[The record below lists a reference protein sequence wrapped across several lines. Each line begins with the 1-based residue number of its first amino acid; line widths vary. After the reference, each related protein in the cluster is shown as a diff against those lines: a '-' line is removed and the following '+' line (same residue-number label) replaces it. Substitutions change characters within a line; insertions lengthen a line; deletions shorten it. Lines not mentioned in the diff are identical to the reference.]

1 MATIDRW
8 NSQGPG
14 LPVVRQPT
22 PGPGIAVAG
31 EALARAGLGAMQ
43 DIGQER
49 RRAEIEAQQRAEQ
62 AQQQRDTLGVERTV
76 AEADLWADQT
86 FKDMAAQAPEGA
98 DGFEAQVGEA
108 WTARR
113 AEMLANAQGL
123 SPFAR
128 ELLATRLD
136 TRVGSRLSAQAADF
150 ATGSRVAKQVSDFD
164 VIMNARANRVIS
176 NPAAHDDE
184 AQDLAGLLTQM
195 NLPAAKLSAVAQSAR
210 ATLAKAAVAGQIDR
224 DPATALQW
232 LDGGR
237 FDKALSP
244 DDKVRLRN
252 GGEAA
257 LRQREGEARQ
267 AAALAR
273 AEMRADIADMQTAL
287 RSGRMVDYDP
297 PRIMAV
303 MGEKDGRAALDAL
316 AQAGR
321 YGADAA
327 AIRYA
332 SPDEIAGMM
341 AQRQAVQAGTLH
353 PVTGRPIIRNEDG
366 SFSTEESITVT
377 DERLNGGR
385 PTNIPS
391 IWGGKRPPA
400 ELNGTERE
408 NWAIEQALKSGQR
421 FEAFDN
427 IDQAVKAAEQ
437 RTAMLGD
444 TANDVRGY
452 ANRQQELGAL
462 ARMVAER
469 NRDLAED
476 PAGYVAA
483 SPVVGQRWQDYQNA
497 APEQKAASFGAYV
510 TATLAEQERLGVPA
524 PLRHV
529 LPKDQ
534 AALQVAALA
543 IAKPEDAAD
552 AMAQQAALYGR
563 HWPAAYRDLVKAGLR
578 REYQVLATTEDP
590 VGRANLAAALA
601 QDKDALRQAVGD
613 DAKEIDQTLAG
624 AMVPLYR
631 TLSAAPDGQDIA
643 ASYEKSARLLA
654 YRYAAGGMD
663 ASDAATRAASDVALG
678 RWDFVES
685 GDSGQAMART
695 PKGMG
700 GAAQQWGGIIL
711 TRLSQADIADPG
723 DPRGVATGRDAAGR
737 RELALASARRG
748 AWLTNEDGTGW
759 FRMHEDGTP
768 VMLSNGQ
775 RLEFRFDQMEADK
788 INTARVPH
796 IRYGG

>member
-8 NSQGPG
+8 TSQGPG

-22 PGPGIAVAG
+22 PGPGMAVAG

-43 DIGQER
+43 DIGRER
-49 RRAEIEAQQRAEQ
+49 QRAEIEAQQRAEQ

-86 FKDMAAQAPEGA
+86 VKDMAAQAPEGA

-123 SPFAR
+123 SPYAR

-184 AQDLAGLLTQM
+184 AQDLAGLLTQL

-224 DPATALQW
+224 DPARALQW

-252 GGEAA
+252 GAEGA
-257 LRQREGEARQ
+257 LRTREGEARQ
-267 AAALAR
+267 EAALAR

-303 MGEKDGRAALDAL
+303 MGPKDGRAALDAL

-341 AQRQAVQAGTLH
+341 AQRRDQQA
-353 PVTGRPIIRNEDG
+353 
-366 SFSTEESITVT
+366 
-377 DERLNGGR
+377 
-385 PTNIPS
+385 
-391 IWGGKRPPA
+391 
-400 ELNGTERE
+400 
-408 NWAIEQALKSGQR
+408 
-421 FEAFDN
+421 
-427 IDQAVKAAEQ
+427 
-437 RTAMLGD
+437 
-444 TANDVRGY
+444 ANDVRGF
-452 ANRQQELGAL
+452 ADRQQEMASL

-483 SPVVGQRWQDYQNA
+483 SPLVGQRWQEYQNA
-497 APEQKAASFGAYV
+497 DPAQKAASFGTYV

-534 AALQVAALA
+534 ASLQVAALA
-543 IAKPEDAAD
+543 QAKPEDAAD
-552 AMAQQAALYGR
+552 AMAQQATLYGR
-563 HWPAAYRDLVKAGLR
+563 HWPAAYRDLVKAGLS
-578 REYQVLATTEDP
+578 REHQVLATTDDP
-590 VGRANLAAALA
+590 VGRVNLAAALA
-601 QDKDALRQAVGD
+601 QDKDALRQAVGKN
-613 DAKEIDQTLAG
+613 AKEIDDTVTG
-624 AMVPLYR
+624 AMAPLYAA
-631 TLSAAPDGQDIA
+631 LSLAPDGQEMA
-643 ASYEKSARLLA
+643 ASYDKAVRLLA
-654 YRYAAGGMD
+654 YRYAATGMD
-663 ASDAATRAASDVALG
+663 AGDAATQAASQVALG
-678 RWDFVES
+678 RWDFVAT
-685 GDSGQAMART
+685 GANTYAMA
-695 PKGMG
+695 PKGV
-700 GAAQQWGGIIL
+700 GAMAEMWGMRQML
-711 TRLSQADIADPG
+711 RLLPDRIADPG
-723 DPRGVATGRDAAGR
+723 DPRGRVTGNTPDQR
-737 RELALASARRG
+737 REKALASAERG
-748 AWLTNEDGTGW
+748 AWLTNEDSTGW
-759 FRMHEDGTP
+759 IRVGDDGQPVRLADGSILSFKFEDIDQSTLAAPYQMDEQGIKAAAARLGWSEERTRAYYAEQDWA
-768 VMLSNGQ
+768 Q
-775 RLEFRFDQMEADK
+775 REA
-788 INTARVPH
+788 IAR
-796 IRYGG
+796 REGKQ